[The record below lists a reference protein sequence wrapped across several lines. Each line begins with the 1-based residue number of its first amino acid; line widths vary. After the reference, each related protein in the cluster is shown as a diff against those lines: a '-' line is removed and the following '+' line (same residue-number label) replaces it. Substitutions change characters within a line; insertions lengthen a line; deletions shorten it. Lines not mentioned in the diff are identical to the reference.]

1 MNYGGSG
8 TSKDDPIVIDTLE
21 DLAPLMQKSAGSILH
36 IAFPEV
42 YSGDKVIDLR
52 AAGWNPDGRIN
63 INWSTDNHETI
74 RRYVYFNGWTIL
86 GLSIMNSY
94 FFNLVISGSSTN
106 ASEKQVYIY
115 DLIIKNAYILGGG
128 SEAWLFRSEASY
140 GSRIIF
146 YRCKFSMMLDSQTTS
161 TYAFGY
167 IADEEEFQFFQCS
180 FNIQVNSTSKNLKTW
195 IMNDRSRNRWLMR
208 NCIMNIRSTNFRPWD
223 YNADSSLVI
232 CANMQ
237 FSKIVGDVRC
247 VAGNSAE
254 VPMLYSPTGCFY
266 NVVDM
271 TFRHYRTDG
280 TVYFGFGSGKNIVN
294 YSNFK
299 YSNGNAMAASNVNGN
314 NKSVITT
321 AQMLDADYLNS
332 INFIVGDPPSD

>member
-8 TSKDDPIVIDTLE
+8 TSKDDPIVIDTLQ
-21 DLAPLMQKSAGSILH
+21 DLVPLMQRSAGSVLH

-94 FFNLVISGSSTN
+94 FFNLVINGSTSN
-106 ASEKQVYIY
+106 ANEKQIYFY

-128 SEAWLFRSEASY
+128 SEAWLFRTEASY
-140 GSRIIF
+140 GFRMYF

-161 TYAFGY
+161 TYAFAY
-167 IADEEEFQFFQCS
+167 IADEEEYYFLQCS
-180 FNIQVNSTSKNLKTW
+180 FNIQVNSTSTNLMTW
-195 IMNDRSRNRWLMR
+195 IMNDRARSRWLMR
-208 NCIMNIRSTNFRPWD
+208 NCIMNIRSTNYRCWD
-223 YNADSSLVI
+223 SGSDRSLVV

-237 FSKIVGDVRC
+237 FSKIVGDVKC
-247 VAGNSAE
+247 VTGTSTE
-254 VPMLYSPTGCFY
+254 VAILYSATGCFY
-266 NVVDM
+266 NVIDM
-271 TFRHYRTDG
+271 AFRHYRTDG
-280 TVYFGFGSGKNIVN
+280 TVKFDFGSGKNIVN
-294 YSNFK
+294 NSNLK
-299 YSNGNAMAASNVNGN
+299 YSNGNAIAASNVTGGN
-314 NKSVITT
+314 KNVVTT

-332 INFIVGDPPSD
+332 INFIVGDPPSN